1 MLSLG
6 PIIFGLILGLVIG
19 SQIKLNV
26 NDTHFTLGAFIIVLI
41 AGIIVAWQSGN
52 YPFYTDLPISTAFL
66 SALIGIFVGKLYLQ
80 GVNKRFYHVFVN

>member
-26 NDTHFTLGAFIIVLI
+26 SDAKFTKASFIVILI

-52 YPFYTDLPISTAFL
+52 YPFYIDLPISTAFL
-66 SALIGIFVGKLYLQ
+66 SALIGIFVGKLLFARS
-80 GVNKRFYHVFVN
+80 K

>member
-1 MLSLG
+1 MMLSLG

-26 NDTHFTLGAFIIVLI
+26 SDAKFTKASFIVILI

-66 SALIGIFVGKLYLQ
+66 SALIGIFVGKLIFARS
-80 GVNKRFYHVFVN
+80 K